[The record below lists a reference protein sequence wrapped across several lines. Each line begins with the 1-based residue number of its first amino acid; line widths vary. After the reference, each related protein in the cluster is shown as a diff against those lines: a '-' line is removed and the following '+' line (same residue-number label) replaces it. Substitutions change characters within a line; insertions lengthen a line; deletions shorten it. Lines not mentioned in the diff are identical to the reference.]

1 MQVLPKAHFRAKS
14 FYGRTTSPPVHH
26 DLPPRHFFPTG
37 GPANCP
43 YAKCKYDQQ
52 YATKPKPAT
61 FLPLHSRSRVKRSH
75 QFSKMYSEP
84 IVHQGAKV
92 TTSLAGFHTGSLL
105 LSFSGTSSSNCSPH
119 GALRWLNAEPNYV
132 SSCGSLPRL
141 LPSTHRHPHVQF
153 IGQFH
158 PVCAYVS
165 TQFACCFLSWLA
177 VDE

>member
-14 FYGRTTSPPVHH
+14 FYGRTTSPPAHH

-105 LSFSGTSSSNCSPH
+105 LSFSGTSSSNCSP
-119 GALRWLNAEPNYV
+119 AWCPQMAE
-132 SSCGSLPRL
+132 CRAKL
-141 LPSTHRHPHVQF
+141 
-153 IGQFH
+153 
-158 PVCAYVS
+158 
-165 TQFACCFLSWLA
+165 CFLLWVTPSVTAIDTPPSPCPVYGPVPPSVRLRQHSVCLLLSILA
-177 VDE
+177 GCG